1 MVYTRCMNE
10 SPENSP
16 AEQLSPEE
24 IVQTNCKEILG
35 EDFSTFEKSTLVNRY
50 TGQTKADE
58 IREALESYDR
68 VKDTALSDVDIE
80 DLNSIMYLEE
90 IREKKELEAWKKRGV
105 NINSGKV
112 PNIYEAMEI
121 DEKVTAGEY
130 LKSIPQI
137 IAKLG
142 EGEE

>member
-24 IVQTNCKEILG
+24 IVKANCKEILG

-105 NINSGKV
+105 NINSSKV

-121 DEKVTAGEY
+121 NQKVTAGEY

-137 IAKLG
+137 IVKLG

>member
-24 IVQTNCKEILG
+24 IVQANCKEILG

-68 VKDTALSDVDIE
+68 VKDTTLSDVDIE

-90 IREKKELEAWKKRGV
+90 IREKKELEAWKKRGI

-142 EGEE
+142 SEQ

>member
-1 MVYTRCMNE
+1 MYTRCMNE

-24 IVQTNCKEILG
+24 IVKANCKEILG

-112 PNIYEAMEI
+112 PNIYEAMAI

-137 IAKLG
+137 ITKLG
-142 EGEE
+142 SEQ

>member
-1 MVYTRCMNE
+1 MYTRCMNE

-16 AEQLSPEE
+16 AEQLNPEE
-24 IVQTNCKEILG
+24 IVKANCKEILG

-105 NINSGKV
+105 NINSSKV

-121 DEKVTAGEY
+121 NQKVTAEEY

-142 EGEE
+142 SEQ

>member
-1 MVYTRCMNE
+1 MYTRCMNE

-24 IVQTNCKEILG
+24 IVQANCKEILG

-90 IREKKELEAWKKRGV
+90 IREKKELEAWKKRGI

-142 EGEE
+142 SEQ

>member
-1 MVYTRCMNE
+1 MYTRCMNE

-24 IVQTNCKEILG
+24 IVRANCKEILG

-105 NINSGKV
+105 NINSSKV

-121 DEKVTAGEY
+121 NQKVTAGEY

-142 EGEE
+142 SEQ

>member
-1 MVYTRCMNE
+1 MYTRCMNE

-24 IVQTNCKEILG
+24 IVKANCKEILG

-58 IREALESYDR
+58 VREALESYDK
-68 VKDTALSDVDIE
+68 VKNTALGDVDIE

-112 PNIYEAMEI
+112 PNIYDAMEI

>member
-24 IVQTNCKEILG
+24 IVKANCKEILG

-58 IREALESYDR
+58 IREALESYER

-105 NINSGKV
+105 NINSSKV

-121 DEKVTAGEY
+121 NQKVTAGEY

-142 EGEE
+142 SEQ

>member
-24 IVQTNCKEILG
+24 IVKANCKEILG

-80 DLNSIMYLEE
+80 ELNSIMYLEE

-105 NINSGKV
+105 NINSSKV

-121 DEKVTAGEY
+121 NQKVTAGEY

-142 EGEE
+142 SEQ

>member
-1 MVYTRCMNE
+1 MYTRCMNE

-24 IVQTNCKEILG
+24 IVKANCKEILG

-105 NINSGKV
+105 NINSSKV

-121 DEKVTAGEY
+121 NQKVTAGEY

>member
-24 IVQTNCKEILG
+24 IVKANCKEILG

-105 NINSGKV
+105 NINSSKV

-121 DEKVTAGEY
+121 NQKVTAGEY

-142 EGEE
+142 SEQ

>member
-1 MVYTRCMNE
+1 MYTRCMNE

-24 IVQTNCKEILG
+24 IVKANCKEILG

-105 NINSGKV
+105 NINSSKV

-121 DEKVTAGEY
+121 NQKVTAGEY

-137 IAKLG
+137 IVKLG

>member
-1 MVYTRCMNE
+1 MYTRCMNE

-16 AEQLSPEE
+16 VEQLSPEE
-24 IVQTNCKEILG
+24 IVKANCKEILG

-105 NINSGKV
+105 NINSSKV

-121 DEKVTAGEY
+121 NQKVTAGEY

-142 EGEE
+142 SEQ

>member
-1 MVYTRCMNE
+1 MYTRCMNE

-24 IVQTNCKEILG
+24 IVKANCKEILG

-68 VKDTALSDVDIE
+68 VKDTTLSDVDIE

-112 PNIYEAMEI
+112 PNIYEAMAI

-142 EGEE
+142 SEQ